1 MRKGISKAERRKALR
16 VADKHAGLL
25 DSGLGCLA
33 TIPEFLACGAY
44 NAVYALSADLVLRI
58 QRSAYEYDSSWD
70 FYEVAQLYPHPALPT
85 VWELGEFKEYKFAIV
100 ERMDCTLNALKARG
114 QPVSRAEASANA
126 VEHLM
131 AVSGKEVC
139 DTHEYNIMKRR
150 KKDEFV
156 LVDCFL
162 EYGDCDVANQ

>member
-1 MRKGISKAERRKALR
+1 MRKGISKAERRKAMRL
-16 VADKHAGLL
+16 AEQHAGLL
-25 DSGLGCLA
+25 AAGSGQLA
-33 TIPEFLACGAY
+33 TIPEFLDHGEY

-58 QRSAYEYDSSWD
+58 QRCAGEEDTSWD

-85 VWELGEFKEYKFAIV
+85 VWELGEFKWYKFAIV
-100 ERMDCTLNALKARG
+100 ERMECTLRALKARDR
-114 QPVSRAEASANA
+114 PVSREEVEEAAAPA

-131 AVSGKEVC
+131 AVSGREAN
-139 DTHEYNIMKRR
+139 DTHAYNIMKRR

-162 EYGDCDVANQ
+162 EYGDF

>member
-1 MRKGISKAERRKALR
+1 MRKGISKAERRKAMRL
-16 VADKHAGLL
+16 AEQHAGLL
-25 DSGLGCLA
+25 DNGSGQLA
-33 TIPEFLACGAY
+33 TMPEFLDQGEY

-58 QRSAYEYDSSWD
+58 QRSAGEEDTSWD

-85 VWELGEFKEYKFAIV
+85 VWELGEFKGYKFAIV
-100 ERMDCTLNALKARG
+100 ERMDCTLHALKAQG
-114 QPVSRAEASANA
+114 QRVSLAEAKAHA

-131 AVSGKEVC
+131 TVVGREAY
-139 DTHEYNIMKRR
+139 DTHEYNLMKRR

-162 EYGDCDVANQ
+162 D

>member
-1 MRKGISKAERRKALR
+1 MRKGISKAERRKAMR
-16 VADKHAGLL
+16 VAEKHAGLL
-25 DSGLGCLA
+25 DSGSGQLE
-33 TIPEFLACGAY
+33 TIPEFLDHGAF

-58 QRSAYEYDSSWD
+58 QRSAGEEDTSWD

-85 VWELGEFKEYKFAIV
+85 VWELGEFKGYKFAIV
-100 ERMDCTLNALKARG
+100 ERMECTLRSIIDQAG
-114 QPVSRAEASANA
+114 QVDSAADEDVAWA
-126 VEHLM
+126 VDHLIS
-131 AVSGKEVC
+131 VTQKEVY

-162 EYGDCDVANQ
+162 D